1 LYRPSSFIKFSTPR
15 AIVTQIFV
23 HHTEVVYIYLLSV
36 RKKSLGTPFAIYQQA
51 VAMTLPFSHLSGGT
65 PMLKKIVIAAV
76 LVYALAA
83 AAQADSTVSGSFNN
97 KSKGSIH
104 HNTYVN
110 SSQSTHAKPPKE
122 EKGADNNAQGTL
134 VKANVHNE
142 IKRAGNISSMI
153 KGGNDNQANAASIAV
168 NGNASVTGSLY
179 NRVNTKGNITSMVKN
194 GDNNQA
200 NAASISVNGAVI
212 DGQIINDVQKT
223 GHISAMVQDGNNNQ
237 ANAASIAI
245 Q

>member
-1 LYRPSSFIKFSTPR
+1 
-15 AIVTQIFV
+15 
-23 HHTEVVYIYLLSV
+23 
-36 RKKSLGTPFAIYQQA
+36 
-51 VAMTLPFSHLSGGT
+51 
-65 PMLKKIVIAAV
+65 MLKIIVITAV

-83 AAQADSTVSGSFNN
+83 VAQADSTVSGSFNN

-104 HNTYVN
+104 HNTYVV
-110 SSQSTHAKPPKE
+110 SSQTTHTRPANE
-122 EKGADNNAQGTL
+122 EKGAGNNAQGTL

-153 KGGNDNQANAASIAV
+153 TGGNDNQANAASIAV

-179 NRVNTKGNITSMVKN
+179 NRVNTKGDITSMVKN

-212 DGQIINDVQKT
+212 DGQIINNVHRT
-223 GHISAMVQDGNNNQ
+223 GDISAMVQNGNNNQ